1 MSLHVEAFSDKVRTM
16 NQTSSK
22 NLTLSAAEARNL
34 HTEIFALLA
43 TIVELSAAKEKQAI
57 VSPVYE
63 LDGGSF
69 DPRN

>member
-22 NLTLSAAEARNL
+22 NLTLSAADARNL

-43 TIVELSAAKEKQAI
+43 TIVELTTAKEKPAAS
-57 VSPVYE
+57 VTTLE
-63 LDGGSF
+63 LDGGRF

>member
-16 NQTSSK
+16 NQTNSK

-34 HTEIFALLA
+34 HTEIFTLLSKIA
-43 TIVELSAAKEKQAI
+43 EIGMVKESFVQP
-57 VSPVYE
+57 STYE

-69 DPRN
+69 NP